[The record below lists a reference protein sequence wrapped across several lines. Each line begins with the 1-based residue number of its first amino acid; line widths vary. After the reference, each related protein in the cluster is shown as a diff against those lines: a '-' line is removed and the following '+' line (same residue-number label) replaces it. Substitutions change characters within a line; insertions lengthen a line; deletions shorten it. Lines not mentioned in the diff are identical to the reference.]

1 MIIGVTFRYQ
11 YQKKIQ
17 QEDPRVKQ
25 FLKVQKK
32 VEKSM
37 ISLAAERLDKTGR
50 TILTNQFME
59 NNKVGVLIS
68 IIVHR

>member
-1 MIIGVTFRYQ
+1 MTFRYQ

-17 QEDPRVKQ
+17 QDDPRIKQ

-37 ISLAAERLDKTGR
+37 ISLATERLDKPGR
-50 TILTNQFME
+50 TILTNQLME

-68 IIVHR
+68 VIVHR

>member
-17 QEDPRVKQ
+17 EEDPRVKQ

-32 VEKSM
+32 VEK
-37 ISLAAERLDKTGR
+37 SLAAERLDKTGR

-68 IIVHR
+68 VIVHR